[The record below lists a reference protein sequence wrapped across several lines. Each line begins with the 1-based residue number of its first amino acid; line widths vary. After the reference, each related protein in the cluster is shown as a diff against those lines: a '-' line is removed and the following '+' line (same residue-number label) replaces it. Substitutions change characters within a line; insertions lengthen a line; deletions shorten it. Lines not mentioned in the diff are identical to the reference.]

1 VTKKLHEVSM
11 IADDGRAN
19 RVQQWLIEIEAPV
32 DVTRLLRVE
41 ADDDRL
47 AEGERA
53 AAILTGSA
61 TPAGDGTVDG
71 TEITSAS
78 GSVQTRASDVSGNGH
93 GEAAPERNPLEAS
106 PVPSIG
112 ASKTAPE
119 KCPGEDAL
127 GHLFA
132 SIDSLGIPRDTFERY
147 AKKKYGAG
155 WNVNASGIKRV
166 LAEVEHF
173 SNDRQA
179 FLDEMETALD
189 VFA

>member
-1 VTKKLHEVSM
+1 
-11 IADDGRAN
+11 
-19 RVQQWLIEIEAPV
+19 LIEIEAPV

-47 AEGERA
+47 AEGARA

-61 TPAGDGTVDG
+61 TPADDGTVDG

-93 GEAAPERNPLEAS
+93 GEPAPVAERNPLEGS

-132 SIDSLGIPRDTFERY
+132 SIASLEIPRDTFERY
-147 AKKKYGAG
+147 AKKKYGVG
-155 WNVNASGIKRV
+155 WNVNANGIKRV

-179 FLDEMETALD
+179 FLDKMETALD